1 MRRATALIDHGAIA
15 ANLDV
20 IRAVAAGADVMTVV
34 KADAYGHGLIPVART
49 AREAGISW
57 LGVAFPFEALAL
69 REAGDTERILA
80 WLYAPEDDEL
90 AACLA
95 GDVDISV
102 GSIAMLEQVQGAA
115 ARAGVRA
122 RIHVK
127 ADTGLS
133 RNGCVAAE
141 WPDLVAAVAKA
152 QADGQ
157 IELVGVWSHLANA
170 DLPGD
175 ESVGA
180 QQRAF
185 DAALDVVADAGLQPQ
200 VRHLAN
206 SPATFLAPGTH
217 YDLVRC
223 GIATYG
229 VSPAKPGFCAEHG
242 LRAVMTLT
250 ARVAMVKEI
259 PAGQSVSYGSTW
271 TASSPT
277 RLALVP
283 VGYADGIP
291 RVAQGAT
298 VQINGGRH
306 PVVGRVAMD
315 QLVVALE
322 GPASGNDGAVTV
334 GDLVTVFG
342 DAGTGAPTA
351 DDWGTA
357 SGSIGYEVVTRIG
370 SRVIRE
376 HR

>member
-1 MRRATALIDHGAIA
+1 MRRATAVIDHTAIA

-20 IRAVAAGADVMTVV
+20 IRTAASGADVMTVV
-34 KADAYGHGLIPVART
+34 KADAYGHGLVPVART
-49 AREAGISW
+49 AREHGIGW

-69 REAGDTERILA
+69 REAGDAGRILA
-80 WLYAPEDDEL
+80 WLYAPDDDEL
-90 AACLA
+90 ASCLA
-95 GDVDISV
+95 ADVDVSV
-102 GSIAMLEQVQGAA
+102 GSLAMLDQVRDAA

-122 RIHVK
+122 RVHVK

-133 RNGCVAAE
+133 RNGCTAAD
-141 WPDLVAAVAKA
+141 WPDLVSAVAKA

-170 DLPGD
+170 DIPGD
-175 ESVGA
+175 PSVVA
-180 QQRAF
+180 QQVAF
-185 DAALDVVADAGLQPQ
+185 DAALAVVGEAGLVPQ
-200 VRHLAN
+200 LRHLAN
-206 SPATFLAPGTH
+206 SPATFLAPATH

-223 GIATYG
+223 GIAAYG
-229 VSPAKPGFCAEHG
+229 VSPAQPGFCAEHG
-242 LRAVMTLT
+242 LRAAMTLT

-259 PAGQSVSYGSTW
+259 PAAQSVSYGSTW
-271 TASSPT
+271 TATAPT

-291 RVAQGAT
+291 RVATGAS
-298 VQINGGRH
+298 VHINGGRH

-315 QLVVALE
+315 QVVVALD
-322 GPASGNDGAVTV
+322 GPESGNDGAVEV

-351 DDWGTA
+351 DDWGVA
-357 SGSIGYEVVTRIG
+357 SGSIGYEIVTRIG
-370 SRVIRE
+370 PRVIRE